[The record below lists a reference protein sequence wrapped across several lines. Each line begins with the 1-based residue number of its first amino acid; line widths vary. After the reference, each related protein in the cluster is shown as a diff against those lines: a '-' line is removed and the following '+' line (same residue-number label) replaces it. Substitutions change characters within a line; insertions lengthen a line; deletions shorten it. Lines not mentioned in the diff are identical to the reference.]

1 MVMAVDLP
9 TKGAVSVFY
18 FTHYNVSFYFEATA
32 IFSLSMGAS
41 RWGQKGPECPL
52 LVKEGGEGYYIVWPQ
67 FCFEKLLSKHI
78 GHMLDSVANNG

>member
-41 RWGQKGPECPL
+41 RWGQKGPECSL
-52 LVKEGGEGYYIVWPQ
+52 LVKEGGGRDITSFGPNFVLKNSCQ
-67 FCFEKLLSKHI
+67 NISGICLIL
-78 GHMLDSVANNG
+78 